1 MQNPRPISPI
11 CSKNSWGVNNST
23 VDATKLSGCKSCS
36 NREPLIRRFLDHTS
50 CVRPFGLKLDSSLV
64 AQVTLDT
71 FEAAARLADA
81 SGLTIDLDLLKKI
94 SRPIARHAQARE
106 LRQRAKF
113 SVHPNLEL
121 IQDEKAQTRFD
132 EVETHLVLES
142 AAANLEE
149 TGVRRDWVS
158 AVVLYLIGWKPSDIA
173 EALGAKVE
181 TIRKRIARSREIVVL
196 ELRKQFALEVN

>member
-23 VDATKLSGCKSCS
+23 IDATKLSGCKSRS
-36 NREPLIRRFLDHTS
+36 NPEPLIHWFHNHTS
-50 CVRPFGLKLDSSLV
+50 CLRPYGIKLDSSLV
-64 AQVTLDT
+64 AQVTFDT
-71 FEAAARLADA
+71 LKAATRLADA
-81 SGLTIDLDLLKKI
+81 SGLTIDQDLFKKV
-94 SRPIARHAQARE
+94 SWPIACRAQARE

-113 SVHPNLEL
+113 SVHPHLEL
-121 IQDEKAQTRFD
+121 IRDEKAQTPFD
-132 EVETHLVLES
+132 EVEAHLVLES

-158 AVVLYLIGWKPSDIA
+158 AVALHLIGWKPSDIA

-181 TIRKRIARSREIVVL
+181 TIRKRIARSRPTVII
-196 ELRKQFALEVN
+196 ELRKQFTLEVN

>member
-23 VDATKLSGCKSCS
+23 IDATKLSGCKSRS
-36 NREPLIRRFLDHTS
+36 NPEPLIHWFHNHTS
-50 CVRPFGLKLDSSLV
+50 CLRPYGSKLDSSLV
-64 AQVTLDT
+64 AQVTFDT
-71 FEAAARLADA
+71 LKAATRLADA
-81 SGLTIDLDLLKKI
+81 SGLTIDQDLFKKV
-94 SRPIARHAQARE
+94 SWPIACRAQARE

-113 SVHPNLEL
+113 SVHPHLEL
-121 IQDEKAQTRFD
+121 IRDEKAQTPFD
-132 EVETHLVLES
+132 EVEAHLVLES

-158 AVVLYLIGWKPSDIA
+158 AVVLHLIGWKPSDIA

-181 TIRKRIARSREIVVL
+181 TIRKRIARSRPTVII
-196 ELRKQFALEVN
+196 ELRKQFTLEVN